1 MLKPN
6 KLANNNF
13 LSSLDLSTDEVL
25 HILDLAN
32 NFKNKKLNIDLGNK
46 VLGLIF
52 DKSSTRTRVSFQVA
66 MTRLGGTTIDLNP
79 TTSQIGRGEPI
90 KDTARVLSR
99 YCDVIAIRTFDH
111 SDLEEYAKW
120 STKPVINALTDL
132 EHPCQALA
140 DFMTIKEEFLDFKD
154 VVLTFIGDGNNVAN
168 SLILCGALLGVEV
181 RIACPKGYEPNSLL
195 IDKAYEIYKNKNL
208 LKITN
213 DPNTAVLGA
222 NVLYTDVWS
231 SMGEENQ
238 KEEKDKYLPSFF
250 ISQILDVVTL
260 EKLKFSKADIA
271 KTKLLRKWH
280 LFLKNKNI
288 AQLDEFD
295 RFKLHQ
301 ELEMFLPSF
310 IFYLPQN
317 SQLDWLHKWR
327 DNDDKLFHP
336 SNLVNGDLIK
346 KNLEIKDGPILGEL
360 LQYLSQELAYK
371 RLNNFDEAIYKA
383 KQWIEQNAPKCD

>member
-1 MLKPN
+1 MIKPI

-13 LSSLDLSTDEVL
+13 LSSLDLSADEII
-25 HILDLAN
+25 HILELAK
-32 NFKNKKLNIDLGNK
+32 NFKNKKLNINFNKK

-66 MTRLGGTTIDLNP
+66 MSRLGGTTIDLNP

-99 YCDVIAIRTFDH
+99 YCDVIAIRTFDQ

-140 DFMTIKEEFLDFKD
+140 DFLTIQEEFNDFKD
-154 VVLTFIGDGNNVAN
+154 LVLTFIGDGNNVAN

-181 RIACPKGYEPNSLL
+181 RIACPKGYEPNSLV
-195 IDKAYEIYKNKNL
+195 INKAYEIYKNKNL

-213 DPNTAVLGA
+213 DLNTAVIGA

-238 KEEKDKYLPSFF
+238 KEEKDKVFNGFTIDNDL
-250 ISQILDVVTL
+250 VN
-260 EKLKFSKADIA
+260 KADKDAIILHCLPA
-271 KTKLLRKWH
+271 YRSKEITEEVIESKNSRIFDQAENRMHAQQALL
-280 LFLKNKNI
+280 
-288 AQLDEFD
+288 
-295 RFKLHQ
+295 
-301 ELEMFLPSF
+301 SC
-310 IFYLPQN
+310 
-317 SQLDWLHKWR
+317 
-327 DNDDKLFHP
+327 
-336 SNLVNGDLIK
+336 
-346 KNLEIKDGPILGEL
+346 L
-360 LQYLSQELAYK
+360 LS
-371 RLNNFDEAIYKA
+371 
-383 KQWIEQNAPKCD
+383 

>member
-1 MLKPN
+1 MIKPN

-13 LSSLDLSTDEVL
+13 LSSLDLLTEEIY
-25 HILDLAN
+25 HILDLAE
-32 NFKNKKLNIDLGNK
+32 NFKNKKLNIKLKDK

-66 MTRLGGTTIDLNP
+66 MSRLGGTTIDLNP

-140 DFMTIKEEFLDFKD
+140 DFLTIQEEFLAFED

-181 RIACPKGYEPNSLL
+181 RIACPKGYEPNCSV
-195 IDKAYEIYKNKNL
+195 INKAYEIYKNKNL

-222 NVLYTDVWS
+222 NVIYTDVWS
-231 SMGEENQ
+231 SMGEEKQ
-238 KEEKDKYLPSFF
+238 KEEKDKVFNGFTIDSDL
-250 ISQILDVVTL
+250 VR
-260 EKLKFSKADIA
+260 KADKDAIILHCLPA
-271 KTKLLRKWH
+271 YRSKEIT
-280 LFLKNKNI
+280 
-288 AQLDEFD
+288 DEVF
-295 RFKLHQ
+295 
-301 ELEMFLPSF
+301 ES
-310 IFYLPQN
+310 
-317 SQLDWLHKWR
+317 
-327 DNDDKLFHP
+327 
-336 SNLVNGDLIK
+336 K
-346 KNLEIKDGPILGEL
+346 KNRIFDQAENRLHAQQAL
-360 LQYLSQELAYK
+360 LSCLLS
-371 RLNNFDEAIYKA
+371 
-383 KQWIEQNAPKCD
+383 

>member
-1 MLKPN
+1 MLKPI
-6 KLANNNF
+6 KLANKNF
-13 LSSLDLSTDEVL
+13 LSSLDTSSEEFF
-25 HILDLAN
+25 HILELARS
-32 NFKNKKLNIDLGNK
+32 FKNKELNIELKNK

-66 MTRLGGTTIDLNP
+66 MSRIGGTTVDLNP

-90 KDTARVLSR
+90 RDTARVLSR
-99 YCDVIAIRTFDH
+99 YCDVLAIRTFKQ

-120 STKPVINALTDL
+120 SSKPVINALTDF

-238 KEEKDKYLPSFF
+238 KDEK
-250 ISQILDVVTL
+250 
-260 EKLKFSKADIA
+260 EKVFNDFNIDSDLVSKADKDAIILHCLPA
-271 KTKLLRKWH
+271 YRSKEITDEIFESHKSRIFDQAENRLHAQQALL
-280 LFLKNKNI
+280 
-288 AQLDEFD
+288 
-295 RFKLHQ
+295 
-301 ELEMFLPSF
+301 SC
-310 IFYLPQN
+310 
-317 SQLDWLHKWR
+317 
-327 DNDDKLFHP
+327 
-336 SNLVNGDLIK
+336 
-346 KNLEIKDGPILGEL
+346 IL
-360 LQYLSQELAYK
+360 Q
-371 RLNNFDEAIYKA
+371 
-383 KQWIEQNAPKCD
+383 